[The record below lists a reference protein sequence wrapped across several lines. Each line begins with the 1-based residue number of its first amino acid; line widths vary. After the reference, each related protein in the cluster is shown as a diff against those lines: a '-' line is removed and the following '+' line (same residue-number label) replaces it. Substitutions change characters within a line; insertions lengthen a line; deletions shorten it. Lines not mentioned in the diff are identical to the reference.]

1 MVQKHLVENHRKWE
15 GLIMR
20 IMMDDGNCNGDR
32 SDNDKKDNHMIMII
46 VTILIIIIILNIIK
60 SVVLQYDNDDNDN
73 RNQANKLQKEV
84 YPLGNQRRAQLV
96 QDRWCTSPVVARQ
109 LTTTPDE

>member
-32 SDNDKKDNHMIMII
+32 SDNNKDNHMIMII
-46 VTILIIIIILNIIK
+46 VTILIIIIILIIIK
-60 SVVLQYDNDDNDN
+60 SVILQYDNDDNGN
-73 RNQANKLQKEV
+73 RNQANTQLQKEV
-84 YPLGNQRRAQLV
+84 YPLGNQRRTSWCKTGGARVLWW
-96 QDRWCTSPVVARQ
+96 QDS
-109 LTTTPDE
+109 

>member
-32 SDNDKKDNHMIMII
+32 SDNNKDNHMIMII
-46 VTILIIIIILNIIK
+46 V
-60 SVVLQYDNDDNDN
+60 
-73 RNQANKLQKEV
+73 NKQLQKEV
-84 YPLGNQRRAQLV
+84 YPLGNQRRTSWCKTGGARVLWW
-96 QDRWCTSPVVARQ
+96 QDS
-109 LTTTPDE
+109 